1 MKPNRLVKT
10 VAHLAGIL
18 IVLALAWTLRLR
30 AVERLPID
38 YDEDDY
44 LRAGQQFAYLIRTGN
59 WSGFLNT
66 NYRPEHPPLAKI
78 AYGLAILDLPEEP
91 LIADVEIEA
100 KPASSLPES
109 LLQRARTVAAVFGT
123 LTAGLLA
130 LLNPLGGLFLAINT
144 WTIKYTS
151 QVMLDGLSALLS
163 LSMVLAYVRYKKTHK
178 TGWLVGSAVLLG
190 LAADSKFLHG
200 TIGFAVLIDWFLD
213 AKRNND
219 FAEHPFGVSRYYKRA
234 FLWGLLSLVIFF
246 IANPYL
252 WPDPLGR
259 LRATLDAVS
268 YTATN
273 PNVENAGYVFWQQ
286 LNWLSMSVPWQLDP
300 PAFVI
305 MADTFIAILAVIG
318 FRRLWDSRRVFA
330 IWLVLG
336 LVVLLLWRTKWPQ
349 YLLVLTVP
357 LALAAAEGAG
367 VIWQGLLDWWRER
380 KAVPATIST
389 KSDLRRALPWLV
401 PGLIAFAVLTLFPL
415 FFQFAVSLTDFNATS
430 IRDGFQ
436 GGIWRAVWGGLTGQI
451 PAMPV
456 DIGTRSNQVNYVGLE
471 AYPAVFTFIT
481 GSPDG
486 WSILFFNILWTILS
500 VLFQG
505 ALGLAVALLLWQRG
519 VRLEKFWQTLFIL
532 PWAIPEMIG
541 ATMWLN
547 VFQRDW
553 GWLSLAADKYGPGSI
568 PGLLLDI
575 TESSSGLWLITF
587 LLPAIWY
594 GFPFMMLAASVG
606 LKAIPRNV
614 FDAAAIDGA
623 NIFQTFRY
631 ITWPLLLPLLLPA
644 VIIRGIFA
652 FNQFYLFQVFF
663 FQDATL
669 ATLSYNVFNPSG
681 FNSSGQFAISATI
694 NIISVIILIGFIVLF
709 NRWSKAEEGVS
720 YA

>member
-1 MKPNRLVKT
+1 MKPNQLVNTIARLTGV
-10 VAHLAGIL
+10 LL
-18 IVLALAWTLRLR
+18 VLALAWTLRLR

-38 YDEDDY
+38 FDEDDY
-44 LRAGQQFAYLIRTGN
+44 LRAGQQFAHLIRTGD
-59 WSGFLNT
+59 WSGFMET

-78 AYGLAILDLPEEP
+78 AYGLAILNLPEEP

-100 KPASSLPES
+100 SPASTLPEA
-109 LLQRARTVAAVFGT
+109 LLQRARTEAAVFGT

-130 LLNPLGGLFLAINT
+130 LVNPLGGLFLAINT

-163 LSMVLAYVRYKKTHK
+163 LSMVLAYFRYKRTHH
-178 TGWLVGSAVLLG
+178 TAWLVGSAVLLG

-200 TIGFAVLIDWFLD
+200 TIGFAVLIDWFLE
-213 AKRNND
+213 AKGSND
-219 FAEHPFGVSRYYKRA
+219 LSRYYKKA

-252 WPDPLGR
+252 WPEPLGR
-259 LRATLDAVS
+259 LRETIDAVS
-268 YTATN
+268 YTTTN
-273 PNVENAGYVFWQQ
+273 QNVERAGYVFWQQ
-286 LNWLSMSVPWQLDP
+286 LNWMSMSVPWPTDP
-300 PAFVI
+300 PTFVI

-318 FRRLWDSRRVFA
+318 FRRLWDRKRVFA
-330 IWLVLG
+330 IWLVFGLG
-336 LVVLLLWRTKWPQ
+336 VLLLWRTKWPQ
-349 YLLVLTVP
+349 YILVVTAP
-357 LALAAAEGAG
+357 LSLAAGEG
-367 VIWQGLLDWWRER
+367 VVTLWQGLLGWWRDR
-380 KAVPATIST
+380 KVVPAAVST
-389 KSDLRRALPWLV
+389 KSDIRRALPWLV
-401 PGLIAFAVLTLFPL
+401 PGLIAFAVLTLLPL
-415 FFQFAVSLTDFNATS
+415 LFQIAVSLTDFNVSS

-436 GGIWRAVWGGLTGQI
+436 GGIWRAAWGGLTGQV
-451 PAMPV
+451 PV
-456 DIGTRSNQVNYVGLE
+456 TTFDIGTRSNQVNYIGLG
-471 AYPAVFTFIT
+471 AYPAVFSFIT

-500 VLFQG
+500 VLLQG
-505 ALGLAVALLLWQRG
+505 ALGLGIALLLWQRG
-519 VRLEKFWQTLFIL
+519 VRLGKFWQTLFIL

-547 VFQRDW
+547 VFQQDW
-553 GWLSLAADKYGPGSI
+553 GWLSLAADKYGPNSIFGS
-568 PGLLLDI
+568 LEALSR
-575 TESSSGLWLITF
+575 SSHSFWLVTF
-587 LLPAIWY
+587 LIPAMWY

-606 LKAIPRNV
+606 LKAIPRPV

-644 VIIRGIFA
+644 VIVRGIFA

-669 ATLSYNVFNPSG
+669 ATLSYNVFNPTG
-681 FNSSGQFAISATI
+681 FNVSGQFALSATI
-694 NIISVIILIGFIVLF
+694 NIIAVMILIGFIVLF
-709 NRWSKAEEGVS
+709 NRWSKAEEGVA